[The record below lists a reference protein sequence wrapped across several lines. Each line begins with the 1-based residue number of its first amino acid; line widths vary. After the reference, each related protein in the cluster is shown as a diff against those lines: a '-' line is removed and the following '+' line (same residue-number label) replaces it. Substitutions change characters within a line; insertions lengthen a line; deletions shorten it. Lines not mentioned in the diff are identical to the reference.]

1 MACEDANSELIEVVA
16 VAAVA
21 DVAERNVLTTVLYA
35 DLADE
40 FWS

>member
-21 DVAERNVLTTVLYA
+21 DVAERNVLTPVLCR
-35 DLADE
+35 
-40 FWS
+40 FVS